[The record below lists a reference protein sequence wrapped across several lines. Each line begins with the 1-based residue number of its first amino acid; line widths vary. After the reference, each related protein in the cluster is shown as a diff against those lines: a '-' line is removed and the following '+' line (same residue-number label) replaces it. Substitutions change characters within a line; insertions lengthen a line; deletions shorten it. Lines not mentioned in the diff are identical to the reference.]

1 MALAWLLY
9 GGEAAEL
16 NKAARLWDRLAGVEC
31 QQTPLVY
38 QQKFTVSTGL
48 LLGWWWR
55 AGIKRRGR
63 AKRREKPPR
72 PMTRCLTP
80 QIPDWT
86 LSA

>member
-16 NKAARLWDRLAGVEC
+16 NKAARLWDRLAGVDC

-48 LLGWWWR
+48 FWGGGGAR
-55 AGIKRRGR
+55 ASSDVG
-63 AKRREKPPR
+63 E
-72 PMTRCLTP
+72 
-80 QIPDWT
+80 
-86 LSA
+86 LSAERSRRVQ